1 MTNETKSKGA
11 NMKILA
17 YMLGVL
23 LLLAVCAIGFVF
35 SSFGND
41 MIASYAQK
49 AALEKGVK
57 LEFTKFKLGLTS
69 VDISAKIN
77 GEITANISGG
87 LSIFTQNLDLI
98 YNITASDLKSANLNL
113 RQPIDLSGQI
123 KGKFS
128 DFDANGA
135 GKALGSN
142 INFIANL
149 KDQNPTTI
157 ELNAKNL
164 DINEA
169 LVLLAK
175 PAYASG
181 KVDIVANVKEQNGKP
196 KGTAEILIYDGVA
209 NEALIAKD
217 FNVTLPKNFTFKGA
231 TTADI
236 DGLTVTA
243 KSLFVS
249 SVATVSANKTI
260 YDISKKTLESDF
272 NVNIDDLAKFESIV
286 GQKLNGAVN
295 LNGNVKAINTKLSE
309 LNIGGTA
316 LGGNL
321 SAKLKDEKLNANLK
335 NGMLKDLFSL
345 VGQKPL
351 ANANIDISANLSS
364 LDTKNLNGDASVKL
378 SGGEI
383 YEKAMSQ
390 ILGKDFPVGT
400 KFELNSDIKIAQSV
414 ANFTGELAS
423 SLADLK
429 NIKGNFDMSSGA
441 ANVKFDASVP
451 DLKKL
456 AFVTGRQLHGALNAN
471 VTAAKQGENLTAE
484 ITSQNLMNGKFDAKL
499 KNNDLNAVLQNFT
512 FKGLSQ
518 MLGIDHVYD
527 GVGDGKLDYDIA
539 SQQGKFNIDINEGRL
554 VASNFTNTIKT
565 LSGRD
570 ITTEI
575 YKNGVINGTIDKNMI
590 NFAAKM
596 SAQRS
601 DINVTKGT
609 YNTANS
615 AINIPIDFRYEK
627 TDAKIDVTGTAGAP
641 KYSVSS
647 NYLKGKV
654 EKEIGRFLDKKLG
667 GDSNSTNSTKD
678 AVKGLLKNLF

>member
-17 YMLGVL
+17 YTLGVL

-35 SSFGND
+35 SGFGND

-57 LEFTKFKLGLTS
+57 LEFAKFKLDLTS

-77 GEITANISGG
+77 SEIAANISGG

-98 YNITASDLKSANLNL
+98 YNITANNLKSANLNL

-123 KGKFS
+123 KGRFS

-169 LVLLAK
+169 LALLAK

-196 KGTAEILIYDGVA
+196 KGTAEILIYDGIA

-236 DGLTVTA
+236 DGFVATA

-249 SVATVSANKTI
+249 SIATVSANKTT
-260 YDISKKTLESDF
+260 YDINKKSLESDF
-272 NVNIDDLAKFESIV
+272 NVNIDDLGKLESIV

-295 LNGNVKAINTKLSE
+295 LNGDVKAANAKLSE

-383 YEKAMSQ
+383 YEKAMGQ
-390 ILGKDFPVGT
+390 ILGKDFPTGT
-400 KFELNSDIKIAQSV
+400 KFELNSDIKITQSV

-429 NIKGNFDMSSGA
+429 NIKGNFDMSSSA
-441 ANVKFDASVP
+441 ANVKFDANVP

-456 AFVTGRQLHGALNAN
+456 AFATGRQLHGALNAN

-499 KNNDLNAVLQNFT
+499 KNNDLTAVLQNFT

-527 GVGDGKLDYDIA
+527 GVGDGKLDYDIV

-627 TDAKIDVTGTAGAP
+627 TDAKIDVTGTAGDP